1 MRLGIIGAGGWGTAL
16 AVLLAE
22 EGHTVDLW
30 AREQEV
36 TDEINTCRTNE
47 TFLEGV
53 FVPENVLATCD
64 MERVIEMN
72 QVLLIPV
79 PAQHMRSVIRKARPH
94 LTRKH
99 VLIHAAKGIEDGS
112 LMRMSEV
119 IEQELPAEIANNVGV
134 ISGPSHAEEVARRVP
149 TAVVAASCHMPVA
162 KLAQEALMC
171 STFRVYTSSDITGVE
186 LGGALKNVIALATG
200 VSDGLGFGDNTRA
213 AIMTRGIAEIVRLGA
228 ALGANPMTFA
238 GLSGMGDVIVTCM
251 SMLSRNRRA
260 GMAIARGKSVDKIL
274 SSTSMVVEG
283 ITTTKAAV
291 ALSKRFNVEMPIA
304 STLYAV
310 LFEGLDPRKAVE
322 DLMLRMPVPETR
334 LKFEHIKDSSDF
346 QPGSL

>member
-16 AVLLAE
+16 AVLSAE
-22 EGHTVDLW
+22 KGYTVDLW

-36 TDEINTCRTNE
+36 IDEITTYRTNN
-47 TFLEGV
+47 TFLEDI
-53 FVPENVLATCD
+53 FIPKNVLATCD
-64 MERVIEMN
+64 MEKVIKMN
-72 QVLLIPV
+72 RILLIPV
-79 PAQHMRSVIRKARPH
+79 PAQHMRSVIRRARPYLSEEH
-94 LTRKH
+94 I
-99 VLIHAAKGIEDGS
+99 LIHAAKGIEEGT

-119 IEQELPAEIANNVGV
+119 IAQELPAEFAANIGV

-149 TAVVAASCHMPVA
+149 TAIVASSSNIPVA
-162 KLAQEALMC
+162 KLAQETLMC
-171 STFRVYTSSDITGVE
+171 STLRVYTGKDITGVE
-186 LGGALKNVIALATG
+186 LGGALKNVIALGTG

-213 AIMTRGIAEIVRLGA
+213 ALMTRGVAEIVRLGA

-260 GMAIARGKSVDKIL
+260 GIAIAEGKSVDEITG
-274 SSTSMVVEG
+274 STNMVVEG
-283 ITTTKAAV
+283 ITTTRAAV

-304 STLYAV
+304 SKLYGI
-310 LFEGLDPRKAVE
+310 LFEGVDPRKAVE

-334 LKFEHIKDSSDF
+334 LKFEYVRD
-346 QPGSL
+346 

>member
-1 MRLGIIGAGGWGTAL
+1 VRVGIIGAGGWGTAL
-16 AVLLAE
+16 AVLMAE
-22 EGHTVDLW
+22 EGYTVDLW

-36 TDEINTCRTNE
+36 SDEISTCCTNR
-47 TFLEGV
+47 TFLEGISI
-53 FVPENVLATCD
+53 PKNVLATCD
-64 MERVIEMN
+64 MEKVIKMN
-72 QVLLIPV
+72 RFLLIPV
-79 PAQHMRSVIRKARPH
+79 PAQHMRSVIRLAKPYITKEH
-94 LTRKH
+94 I
-99 VLIHAAKGIEDGS
+99 LIHAAKGIEQGT

-119 IEQELPAEIANNVGV
+119 LAQELPREFTDNIGV
-134 ISGPSHAEEVARRVP
+134 ISGPSHAEEVARKVP
-149 TAVVAASCHMPVA
+149 TAIVAASSHIPVA
-162 KLAQEALMC
+162 ELAQEILMC
-171 STFRVYTSSDITGVE
+171 STLRVYTSKDMTGVE
-186 LGGALKNVIALATG
+186 LGGALKNVIALGTG

-213 AIMTRGIAEIVRLGA
+213 ALMTRGIAEMVRLGT

-260 GMAIARGKSVDKIL
+260 GMAIAEGQSVDKIV

-304 STLYAV
+304 SKLYSV
-310 LFEGLDPRKAVE
+310 LFKGLDPRKAVE

-334 LKFEHIKDSSDF
+334 LKFRHIRDS
-346 QPGSL
+346 

>member
-1 MRLGIIGAGGWGTAL
+1 VRLGIIGAGGWGTAL
-16 AVLLAE
+16 AALLAE
-22 EGHTVDLW
+22 EGYTVDLW
-30 AREQEV
+30 AREEEV
-36 TDEINTCRTNE
+36 VDEINTCRTNE

-53 FVPENVLATCD
+53 FVPERVLATSD
-64 MERVIEMN
+64 MERVIGMN
-72 QVLLIPV
+72 RFVLMPV

-94 LTRKH
+94 LTPEH
-99 VLIHAAKGIEDGS
+99 VLIHAAKGIEEGS

-119 IEQELPAEIANNVGV
+119 MAQELPAELADNIGV

-149 TAVVAASCHMPVA
+149 TAIVAASCHLPVA
-162 KLAQEALMC
+162 KLAQETLMC
-171 STFRVYTSSDITGVE
+171 STLRVYTSRDIIGVE
-186 LGGALKNVIALATG
+186 LGGALKNVIALGTG

-213 AIMTRGIAEIVRLGA
+213 AIMTRGIAEIVRLGT

-274 SSTSMVVEG
+274 SSTNMVVEG
-283 ITTTKAAV
+283 IATTKAAV
-291 ALSKRFNVEMPIA
+291 ALSKRVNVEMPIA
-304 STLYAV
+304 SKLYAV

-322 DLMLRMPVPETR
+322 DLMLRMPVPEIR
-334 LKFEHIKDSSDF
+334 IKFEHMKDS
-346 QPGSL
+346 